1 MSRSKHRTAGCT
13 YEVAPDE
20 PCSLAVVRTVA
31 AVDGR
36 DPADLPA
43 PLQSVVDG
51 DALDQL
57 FAGSCEGLAPELTLS
72 FPYYGYLVTVHAD
85 RTLQIDEQSGA

>member
-1 MSRSKHRTAGCT
+1 MSRSKHHTTGCT

-20 PCSLAVVRTVA
+20 PCSLAVVRAVA

-36 DPADLPA
+36 DPTDLPD
-43 PLQSVVDG
+43 PLQSVVDS
-51 DALDQL
+51 DTLDRL
-57 FAGSCEGLAPELTLS
+57 FAGSYEGLDPELTLS
-72 FPYYGYLVTVHAD
+72 FPYCDYLVTVHAD